1 MLGCSIFL
9 HMKKTVFVVL
19 TLAIVALVAA
29 SGCIST
35 PEEPDSPVGVWLV
48 PGQDVELLLTP
59 DGSYWGTAQVNL
71 FSGSYT
77 VDGDKLTF
85 SEPVSTLMAGPGL
98 EEEQAFFAALMSV
111 DSFATVEG
119 GKLVLKSGE
128 ETVLVLLK
136 SIAGTWVGENG
147 VSLTFNTD
155 MTLSGTGPVNSFSG
169 TYAVPLG
176 AMFISVGEVT
186 AAVGSDE
193 DMEAEAA
200 LFAALAAA
208 KDYSVGVGGKL
219 ILFDAVIPE
228 GGNALL
234 VLTASDVG
242 EFKNQYGDTIVFHAD
257 GTFSGQAPV
266 NTFKGTYEV
275 IENGKKIVLHDF
287 SMTKMVGSEDDMRH
301 EASFLEKLEAEDYT
315 FTKGQMLVGYDEA
328 GEVLH
333 VFVRA

>member
-19 TLAIVALVAA
+19 ALALVALVAA
-29 SGCIST
+29 AGCIST
-35 PEEPDSPVGVWLV
+35 PEEPASPVGIWLV

-111 DSFATVEG
+111 DSFKILNS
-119 GKLVLKSGE
+119 KLVLYVGE
-128 ETVLVLLK
+128 DIGMVLVP
-136 SIAGTWVGENG
+136 SFVGTWEGDDGLSV
-147 VSLTFNTD
+147 TFNTD
-155 MTLSGTGPVNSFSG
+155 MTFSGHGPVNGFGG
-169 TYAVPLG
+169 TYANTVERLVITPEYITE
-176 AMFISVGEVT
+176 AI
-186 AAVGSDE
+186 GSDE
-193 DMEAEAA
+193 EMEAEAA
-200 LFAALAAA
+200 FLNALTGA
-208 KDYSVGVGGKL
+208 KDYTVEHGVL
-219 ILFDAVIPE
+219 TLRDAVVPE
-228 GGNALL
+228 IGNALL

-287 SMTKMVGSEDDMRH
+287 SLTKMVGSEDDMRH

-315 FTKGQMLVGYDEA
+315 FTRGQMLVGYDEA

>member
-19 TLAIVALVAA
+19 ALALVALVAA
-29 SGCIST
+29 AGCIST
-35 PEEPDSPVGVWLV
+35 PEEPASPVGIWLV

-98 EEEQAFFAALMSV
+98 EEELAFFAALMSV
-111 DSFATVEG
+111 DSFKILNS
-119 GKLVLKSGE
+119 KLVLYVGE
-128 ETVLVLLK
+128 DIGMVLVP
-136 SIAGTWVGENG
+136 SFVGTWEGDGGLSV
-147 VSLTFNTD
+147 TFNTD
-155 MTLSGTGPVNSFSG
+155 MTFSGHGPVNGFGG
-169 TYAVPLG
+169 TYANTVERLVITPEYITE
-176 AMFISVGEVT
+176 AI
-186 AAVGSDE
+186 GSDE
-193 DMEAEAA
+193 EMEAEAA
-200 LFAALAAA
+200 FLNALTGA
-208 KDYSVGVGGKL
+208 KDYTVEHGVL
-219 ILFDAVIPE
+219 TLRDAVVPE
-228 GGNALL
+228 IGNALL

-287 SMTKMVGSEDDMRH
+287 SLTKMVGSEDDMRH

-315 FTKGQMLVGYDEA
+315 FTRGQMFVGYDEA

>member
-111 DSFATVEG
+111 DSFKILNS
-119 GKLVLKSGE
+119 KLVLYVGE
-128 ETVLVLLK
+128 DIGMVLVP
-136 SIAGTWVGENG
+136 SFVGTWEGDDGLSV
-147 VSLTFNTD
+147 TFNTD
-155 MTLSGTGPVNSFSG
+155 MTFSGHGPVNGFGG
-169 TYAVPLG
+169 TYANTVERLVITPEYITE
-176 AMFISVGEVT
+176 AI
-186 AAVGSDE
+186 GSDE
-193 DMEAEAA
+193 EMEAEAA
-200 LFAALAAA
+200 FLNALTGA
-208 KDYSVGVGGKL
+208 KDYTVESGVL
-219 ILFDAVIPE
+219 TLRDAVVPE
-228 GGNALL
+228 IGNALL
-234 VLTASDVG
+234 VLTVSDVG

-287 SMTKMVGSEDDMRH
+287 SLTKMVGSEDDMRH

-315 FTKGQMLVGYDEA
+315 FTRGQMLVGYDEA

>member
-35 PEEPDSPVGVWLV
+35 PEEPASPVGIWLV
-48 PGQDVELLLTP
+48 PGQDVGLLLTP

-111 DSFATVEG
+111 DSFKILNS
-119 GKLVLKSGE
+119 KLVLYVGE
-128 ETVLVLLK
+128 DIGMVLVP
-136 SIAGTWVGENG
+136 SFVGTWEGDDGLSV
-147 VSLTFNTD
+147 TFNTD
-155 MTLSGTGPVNSFSG
+155 MTFSGHGPVNGFGG
-169 TYAVPLG
+169 TYANTVERLVITPEYITE
-176 AMFISVGEVT
+176 AI
-186 AAVGSDE
+186 GSDE
-193 DMEAEAA
+193 EMEAEAA
-200 LFAALAAA
+200 FLNALTGA
-208 KDYSVGVGGKL
+208 KDYTVEHGVL
-219 ILFDAVIPE
+219 TLRDAVVPE
-228 GGNALL
+228 IGNALL

-287 SMTKMVGSEDDMRH
+287 SLTKMVGSEDDMRH

-315 FTKGQMLVGYDEA
+315 FTRGQMLVGYDEA

>member
-1 MLGCSIFL
+1 MLGSSIFL
-9 HMKKTVFVVL
+9 NMKKTVFVVL
-19 TLAIVALVAA
+19 ALALVALVAA
-29 SGCIST
+29 AGCIST
-35 PEEPDSPVGVWLV
+35 PEEPASPVGIWLV

-111 DSFATVEG
+111 DSFKILNS
-119 GKLVLKSGE
+119 KLVLYVGE
-128 ETVLVLLK
+128 DIGMVLVP
-136 SIAGTWVGENG
+136 SFVGTWEGDGGLSV
-147 VSLTFNTD
+147 TFNTD
-155 MTLSGTGPVNSFSG
+155 MTFSGHGPVNGFGG
-169 TYAVPLG
+169 TYANTVERLVITPEYITE
-176 AMFISVGEVT
+176 AI
-186 AAVGSDE
+186 GSDE
-193 DMEAEAA
+193 EMEAEAA
-200 LFAALAAA
+200 FLNALTGA
-208 KDYSVGVGGKL
+208 KDYTVESGVL
-219 ILFDAVIPE
+219 TLRDAVVPE
-228 GGNALL
+228 IGNALL

-287 SMTKMVGSEDDMRH
+287 SLTKMVGSEDDMRH

-315 FTKGQMLVGYDEA
+315 FTRGQMLVGYDEA

>member
-19 TLAIVALVAA
+19 TLALVALVAA
-29 SGCIST
+29 AGCIST
-35 PEEPDSPVGVWLV
+35 PEEPASPVGVWLV

-59 DGSYWGTAQVNL
+59 DGSYWGTAQVNV

-111 DSFATVEG
+111 DSFKILNS
-119 GKLVLKSGE
+119 KLVLYVGE
-128 ETVLVLLK
+128 DIGMVLVP
-136 SIAGTWVGENG
+136 SFVGTWEGDGGLSV
-147 VSLTFNTD
+147 TFNTD
-155 MTLSGTGPVNSFSG
+155 MTFSGHGPVNGFGG
-169 TYAVPLG
+169 TYANTVERLVITPEYITE
-176 AMFISVGEVT
+176 AI
-186 AAVGSDE
+186 GSDE
-193 DMEAEAA
+193 EMEAEAA
-200 LFAALAAA
+200 FLNALTGA
-208 KDYSVGVGGKL
+208 KDYTVESGVL
-219 ILFDAVIPE
+219 TLRDAVVPE
-228 GGNALL
+228 IGNALL
-234 VLTASDVG
+234 VLTVSDVG

-287 SMTKMVGSEDDMRH
+287 SLTKMVGSEDDMRH

-315 FTKGQMLVGYDEA
+315 FTRGQMLVGYDEA

>member
-1 MLGCSIFL
+1 MLVSSIFL

-19 TLAIVALVAA
+19 ALALVVLVAA
-29 SGCIST
+29 AGCIST
-35 PEEPDSPVGVWLV
+35 PEEPASPVGIWLV

-111 DSFATVEG
+111 DSFKILNS
-119 GKLVLKSGE
+119 KLVLYVGE
-128 ETVLVLLK
+128 DIGMVLVP
-136 SIAGTWVGENG
+136 SFVGTWEGDGGLSV
-147 VSLTFNTD
+147 TFNTD
-155 MTLSGTGPVNSFSG
+155 MTFSGHGPVNGFGG
-169 TYAVPLG
+169 TYANTVERLVITPEYITE
-176 AMFISVGEVT
+176 AI
-186 AAVGSDE
+186 GSDE
-193 DMEAEAA
+193 EMEAEAA
-200 LFAALAAA
+200 FLNALTGA
-208 KDYSVGVGGKL
+208 KDYTVESGVL
-219 ILFDAVIPE
+219 TLRDAVVPE
-228 GGNALL
+228 IGNALL
-234 VLTASDVG
+234 VLTVSDVG

-287 SMTKMVGSEDDMRH
+287 SLTKMVGSEDDMRH

-315 FTKGQMLVGYDEA
+315 FTRGQMFVGYDEA

>member
-19 TLAIVALVAA
+19 TLALVALVAA
-29 SGCIST
+29 AGCIST
-35 PEEPDSPVGVWLV
+35 PEEPASPVGIWLV

-111 DSFATVEG
+111 DSFKILNS
-119 GKLVLKSGE
+119 KLVLYVGE
-128 ETVLVLLK
+128 DIGMVLVP
-136 SIAGTWVGENG
+136 SFVGTWEGDGGLSV
-147 VSLTFNTD
+147 TFNTD
-155 MTLSGTGPVNSFSG
+155 MTFSGHGPVNGFGG
-169 TYAVPLG
+169 TYANTVERLVITPEYITE
-176 AMFISVGEVT
+176 AI
-186 AAVGSDE
+186 GSDE
-193 DMEAEAA
+193 EMEAEAA
-200 LFAALAAA
+200 FLNALTGA
-208 KDYSVGVGGKL
+208 KDYTVEYGVL
-219 ILFDAVIPE
+219 TLRDAVVPE
-228 GGNALL
+228 IGNALL

-287 SMTKMVGSEDDMRH
+287 SLTKMVGSEDDMRH

-315 FTKGQMLVGYDEA
+315 FTRGQMFVGYDEA

>member
-19 TLAIVALVAA
+19 TLALVALVAA
-29 SGCIST
+29 AGCIST
-35 PEEPDSPVGVWLV
+35 PEEPASPVGIWLV

-111 DSFATVEG
+111 DSFKILNS
-119 GKLVLKSGE
+119 KLVLYVGE
-128 ETVLVLLK
+128 DVGMVLVP
-136 SIAGTWVGENG
+136 SIVGTWEGDGGLSV
-147 VSLTFNTD
+147 TFNTD
-155 MTLSGTGPVNSFSG
+155 MTFSGHGPVNGFGG
-169 TYAVPLG
+169 TYANTVERLVITPEYITE
-176 AMFISVGEVT
+176 AI
-186 AAVGSDE
+186 GSDE
-193 DMEAEAA
+193 EMEAEAA
-200 LFAALAAA
+200 FLNALTGA
-208 KDYSVGVGGKL
+208 KDYTVEHGVL
-219 ILFDAVIPE
+219 TLRDAVVPE
-228 GGNALL
+228 IGNALL
-234 VLTASDVG
+234 VLTVSDVG

-287 SMTKMVGSEDDMRH
+287 SLTKMVGSEDDMRH

-315 FTKGQMLVGYDEA
+315 FTRGQMFVGYDEA

>member
-19 TLAIVALVAA
+19 VLALVALVAA
-29 SGCIST
+29 AGCIST
-35 PEEPDSPVGVWLV
+35 PEEPASPVGIWLV

-59 DGSYWGTAQVNL
+59 DGSYWGAAQVNL

-111 DSFATVEG
+111 DSFKILNS
-119 GKLVLKSGE
+119 KLVLYVGE
-128 ETVLVLLK
+128 DVGMVLVP
-136 SIAGTWVGENG
+136 SIVGTWEGDGGLSV
-147 VSLTFNTD
+147 TFNTD
-155 MTLSGTGPVNSFSG
+155 MTFSGHGPVNGFGG
-169 TYAVPLG
+169 TYANTVERLVITPEYITE
-176 AMFISVGEVT
+176 AI
-186 AAVGSDE
+186 GSDE
-193 DMEAEAA
+193 EMEAEAA
-200 LFAALAAA
+200 FLNALTGA
-208 KDYSVGVGGKL
+208 KDYTVEHGVL
-219 ILFDAVIPE
+219 TLRDAVVPE
-228 GGNALL
+228 IGNALL
-234 VLTASDVG
+234 VLTVSDVG

-287 SMTKMVGSEDDMRH
+287 SLTKMVGSEDDMRH

-315 FTKGQMLVGYDEA
+315 FTRGQMLVGYDEA

>member
-19 TLAIVALVAA
+19 TLALVALVAA
-29 SGCIST
+29 AGCIST
-35 PEEPDSPVGVWLV
+35 PEEPASPVGIWLV

-59 DGSYWGTAQVNL
+59 DGSYWGTAQVNV

-98 EEEQAFFAALMSV
+98 EEEQAFFAALMAV
-111 DSFATVEG
+111 DSFKILNS
-119 GKLVLKSGE
+119 KLVLYVGE
-128 ETVLVLLK
+128 DIGMVLVP
-136 SIAGTWVGENG
+136 SIVGTWEGDGGLSV
-147 VSLTFNTD
+147 TFNTD
-155 MTLSGTGPVNSFSG
+155 MTFSGHGPVNGFGG
-169 TYAVPLG
+169 TYANTVERLVITPEYITE
-176 AMFISVGEVT
+176 AI
-186 AAVGSDE
+186 GSDE
-193 DMEAEAA
+193 EMEAEAA
-200 LFAALAAA
+200 FLNALTGA
-208 KDYSVGVGGKL
+208 KDYTVESGVL
-219 ILFDAVIPE
+219 TLRDAVVPE
-228 GGNALL
+228 IGNALL
-234 VLTASDVG
+234 VLTVSDVG

-287 SMTKMVGSEDDMRH
+287 SLTKMVGSEDDMRH

-315 FTKGQMLVGYDEA
+315 FTRGQMLVGYDEA

>member
-1 MLGCSIFL
+1 MLGSSIFL
-9 HMKKTVFVVL
+9 NMKKTVFVVL
-19 TLAIVALVAA
+19 ALALVALVAA
-29 SGCIST
+29 AGCIST
-35 PEEPDSPVGVWLV
+35 PEEPASPVGIWLV

-111 DSFATVEG
+111 DSFKILNS
-119 GKLVLKSGE
+119 KLVLYVGE
-128 ETVLVLLK
+128 DIGMVLVP
-136 SIAGTWVGENG
+136 SFVGTWEGDGGLSV
-147 VSLTFNTD
+147 TFNTD
-155 MTLSGTGPVNSFSG
+155 MTFSGHGPVNGFGG
-169 TYAVPLG
+169 TYANTVERLVITPEYITE
-176 AMFISVGEVT
+176 AI
-186 AAVGSDE
+186 GSDE
-193 DMEAEAA
+193 EMEAEAA
-200 LFAALAAA
+200 FLNALTGA
-208 KDYSVGVGGKL
+208 KDYTVEHGVL
-219 ILFDAVIPE
+219 TLRDAVVPE
-228 GGNALL
+228 IGNALL

-287 SMTKMVGSEDDMRH
+287 SLTKMVGSEDDMRH

-315 FTKGQMLVGYDEA
+315 FTRGQMFVGYDEA

>member
-19 TLAIVALVAA
+19 ALALVALVAA
-29 SGCIST
+29 AGCIST
-35 PEEPDSPVGVWLV
+35 PEEPASPVGVWLV

-59 DGSYWGTAQVNL
+59 DGSYWGTAQVNV

-111 DSFATVEG
+111 DSFKILNS
-119 GKLVLKSGE
+119 KLVLYVGE
-128 ETVLVLLK
+128 DIGMVLVP
-136 SIAGTWVGENG
+136 SFVGTWEGDDGLSV
-147 VSLTFNTD
+147 TFNTD
-155 MTLSGTGPVNSFSG
+155 MTFSGHGPVNGFGG
-169 TYAVPLG
+169 TYANTVERLVITPEYITE
-176 AMFISVGEVT
+176 AI
-186 AAVGSDE
+186 GSDE
-193 DMEAEAA
+193 EMEAEAA
-200 LFAALAAA
+200 FLNALTGA
-208 KDYSVGVGGKL
+208 KDYTVEHGVL
-219 ILFDAVIPE
+219 TLRDAVVPE
-228 GGNALL
+228 IGNALL
-234 VLTASDVG
+234 VLTVSDVG

-287 SMTKMVGSEDDMRH
+287 SLTKMVGSEDDMRH

-315 FTKGQMLVGYDEA
+315 FTRGQMLVGYDEA

>member
-35 PEEPDSPVGVWLV
+35 PEEPASPVGIWLV

-111 DSFATVEG
+111 DSFKILNS
-119 GKLVLKSGE
+119 KLVLYVGE
-128 ETVLVLLK
+128 DVGMVLVP
-136 SIAGTWVGENG
+136 SIVGTWEGDGGLSV
-147 VSLTFNTD
+147 TFNTD
-155 MTLSGTGPVNSFSG
+155 MTFSGHGPVNGFGG
-169 TYAVPLG
+169 TYANT
-176 AMFISVGEVT
+176 VGRLVITPEYIT
-186 AAVGSDE
+186 EAIGSDE
-193 DMEAEAA
+193 EMEAEAA
-200 LFAALAAA
+200 FLNALTGA
-208 KDYSVGVGGKL
+208 KDYTVEHGVL
-219 ILFDAVIPE
+219 TLRDAVVPE
-228 GGNALL
+228 IGNALL
-234 VLTASDVG
+234 VLTVSDVG

-287 SMTKMVGSEDDMRH
+287 SLTKMVGSEDDMRH

-315 FTKGQMLVGYDEA
+315 FTRGQMLVGYDEA

>member
-19 TLAIVALVAA
+19 ALALVALVAA
-29 SGCIST
+29 AGCIST
-35 PEEPDSPVGVWLV
+35 PEEPASPVGIWLV

-59 DGSYWGTAQVNL
+59 DGSYWGTAQVNV

-111 DSFATVEG
+111 DSFKILNS
-119 GKLVLKSGE
+119 KLVLYVGE
-128 ETVLVLLK
+128 DIGMVLVP
-136 SIAGTWVGENG
+136 SIVGTWEGDGGLSV
-147 VSLTFNTD
+147 TFNTD
-155 MTLSGTGPVNSFSG
+155 MTFSGHGPVNGFGG
-169 TYAVPLG
+169 TYANTVERLVITPEYITE
-176 AMFISVGEVT
+176 AI
-186 AAVGSDE
+186 GSDE
-193 DMEAEAA
+193 EMEAEAA
-200 LFAALAAA
+200 FLNALTGA
-208 KDYSVGVGGKL
+208 KDYTVEYGVL
-219 ILFDAVIPE
+219 TLRDAVVPE
-228 GGNALL
+228 IGNALL

-287 SMTKMVGSEDDMRH
+287 SLTKMVGSEDDMRH

-315 FTKGQMLVGYDEA
+315 FTRGQMLVGYDEA

>member
-19 TLAIVALVAA
+19 TLALVALVAA
-29 SGCIST
+29 AGCIST
-35 PEEPDSPVGVWLV
+35 PEEPASPVGVWLV

-59 DGSYWGTAQVNL
+59 DGSYWGTAQVNV

-111 DSFATVEG
+111 DSFKILNS
-119 GKLVLKSGE
+119 KLVLYVGE
-128 ETVLVLLK
+128 DIGMVLVP
-136 SIAGTWVGENG
+136 SFVGTWEGDGGLSV
-147 VSLTFNTD
+147 TFNTD
-155 MTLSGTGPVNSFSG
+155 MTFSGHGPVNGFGG
-169 TYAVPLG
+169 TYANTVERLVITPEYITE
-176 AMFISVGEVT
+176 AI
-186 AAVGSDE
+186 GSDE
-193 DMEAEAA
+193 EMEAEAA
-200 LFAALAAA
+200 FLNALTEA
-208 KDYSVGVGGKL
+208 KDYTVESGVL
-219 ILFDAVIPE
+219 TLRDAVVPE
-228 GGNALL
+228 IGNALL
-234 VLTASDVG
+234 VLTVSDVG

-287 SMTKMVGSEDDMRH
+287 SLTKMVGSEDDMRH

-315 FTKGQMLVGYDEA
+315 FTRGQMLVGYDEA

>member
-35 PEEPDSPVGVWLV
+35 PEEPASPVGVWLV

-77 VDGDKLTF
+77 VDGGKLTF

-98 EEEQAFFAALMSV
+98 EGEQAFFAALMSV
-111 DSFATVEG
+111 DSFKILNS
-119 GKLVLKSGE
+119 KLVLYVGE
-128 ETVLVLLK
+128 DIGMVLVP
-136 SIAGTWVGENG
+136 SFVGTWEGDGGLSV
-147 VSLTFNTD
+147 TFNTD
-155 MTLSGTGPVNSFSG
+155 MTFSGHGPVNGFGG
-169 TYAVPLG
+169 TYANTVERLVITPEYITE
-176 AMFISVGEVT
+176 AI
-186 AAVGSDE
+186 GSDE
-193 DMEAEAA
+193 EMEAEAA
-200 LFAALAAA
+200 FLNALTGA
-208 KDYSVGVGGKL
+208 KDYTVESGVL
-219 ILFDAVIPE
+219 TLRDAVIPE

-234 VLTASDVG
+234 VLTVSDVG

-287 SMTKMVGSEDDMRH
+287 SLTKMVGSEDDMRH

-315 FTKGQMLVGYDEA
+315 FTRGQMLVGYDEA